1 MTIHNRRP
9 PRGRVAWRIV
19 RVAGALG
26 LGSLVAATIADR
38 RGPVLGIL
46 AFLLYGVLMAAAVW
60 SPAGLRRWSARH
72 LLLDR
77 LLFIPLAFFALLLIP
92 ALPWWGA
99 ALIALVAGAMVVA
112 LVTRR
117 HNRQRGQPS
126 G

>member
-1 MTIHNRRP
+1 MTIHSGRSPRR
-9 PRGRVAWRIV
+9 RVAWGVV
-19 RVAGALG
+19 RVVGALG
-26 LGSLVAATIADR
+26 LGALVGSETAER
-38 RGPVLGIL
+38 RGVVLGVL
-46 AFLLYGVLMAAAVW
+46 AFLLYGVVMAAAVW

-72 LLLDR
+72 VLLDR
-77 LLFIPLAFFALLLIP
+77 LFFIPLAFFALLLIP